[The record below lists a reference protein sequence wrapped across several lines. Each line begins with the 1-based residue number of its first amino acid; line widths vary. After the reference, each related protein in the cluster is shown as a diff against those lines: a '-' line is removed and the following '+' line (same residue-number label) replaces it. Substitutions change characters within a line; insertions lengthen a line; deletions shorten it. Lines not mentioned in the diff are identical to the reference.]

1 MKKFIN
7 IGLIILIS
15 IAFFGC
21 GTSKIKAQNEH
32 PFKVVE
38 ATYTNFVSEQPDSVV
53 TTLKITTNNPEIQ
66 LDSMYFRN
74 HSVPLKRIES
84 DENSVFVG
92 SFTTSNMPHDYILHS
107 DPKQEFG
114 NKPPVIV
121 SELPFKLTDNEAV
134 ASYFYKDKINYYK
147 ISAVKEIALKD

>member
-38 ATYTNFVSEQPDSVV
+38 ATYTNFVGDQPDLVV

-66 LDSMYFRN
+66 LDTVYFRN
-74 HSVPLKRIES
+74 NVTLLKREES
-84 DENSVFVG
+84 DENSVFTG
-92 SFTTSNMPHDYILHS
+92 SFTTSNTPHDYNLDS

-134 ASYFYKDKINYYK
+134 VSYFYKDKIYYYK
-147 ISAVKEIALKD
+147 ISAVKEIELKD